1 MARLRRWRR
10 RSRHDLYGRQRKRCL
25 GVVEEV
31 GARLFRE
38 PVHGSTLAAM
48 TETPDDLLE
57 PDDDSEEATADEE
70 DEQGLSA
77 EESLG
82 LLPPD

>member
-1 MARLRRWRR
+1 
-10 RSRHDLYGRQRKRCL
+10 
-25 GVVEEV
+25 V
-31 GARLFRE
+31 
-38 PVHGSTLAAM
+38 

-57 PDDDSEEATADEE
+57 PDDSAEPASDAEQD
-70 DEQGLSA
+70 DDQGLSA

>member
-1 MARLRRWRR
+1 
-10 RSRHDLYGRQRKRCL
+10 
-25 GVVEEV
+25 
-31 GARLFRE
+31 
-38 PVHGSTLAAM
+38 M

-57 PDDDSEEATADEE
+57 PADEPEPADGPREDDDP
-70 DEQGLSA
+70 GLSA

>member
-1 MARLRRWRR
+1 
-10 RSRHDLYGRQRKRCL
+10 
-25 GVVEEV
+25 
-31 GARLFRE
+31 
-38 PVHGSTLAAM
+38 M

-57 PDDDSEEATADEE
+57 PEDSPEPADETEPDE
-70 DEQGLSA
+70 DDPGLSA

>member
-1 MARLRRWRR
+1 
-10 RSRHDLYGRQRKRCL
+10 
-25 GVVEEV
+25 
-31 GARLFRE
+31 
-38 PVHGSTLAAM
+38 M

-57 PDDDSEEATADEE
+57 PDLPATAPTQADVEAQPRDE
-70 DEQGLSA
+70 DDDPGLSA

>member
-1 MARLRRWRR
+1 
-10 RSRHDLYGRQRKRCL
+10 
-25 GVVEEV
+25 V
-31 GARLFRE
+31 
-38 PVHGSTLAAM
+38 

-57 PDDDSEEATADEE
+57 PADESEPADEPREDDDP
-70 DEQGLSA
+70 GLSA

>member
-1 MARLRRWRR
+1 
-10 RSRHDLYGRQRKRCL
+10 
-25 GVVEEV
+25 V
-31 GARLFRE
+31 
-38 PVHGSTLAAM
+38 

-57 PDDDSEEATADEE
+57 PDKSTEPADEPRDE
-70 DEQGLSA
+70 DDDPGLSA

>member
-1 MARLRRWRR
+1 
-10 RSRHDLYGRQRKRCL
+10 
-25 GVVEEV
+25 V
-31 GARLFRE
+31 
-38 PVHGSTLAAM
+38 

-57 PDDDSEEATADEE
+57 PADDAEPADEPQEDDDP
-70 DEQGLSA
+70 GLSA

>member
-1 MARLRRWRR
+1 
-10 RSRHDLYGRQRKRCL
+10 
-25 GVVEEV
+25 V
-31 GARLFRE
+31 
-38 PVHGSTLAAM
+38 

-57 PDDDSEEATADEE
+57 PEDAPEEPTETPDDDDEPRW
-70 DEQGLSA
+70 GG

>member
-1 MARLRRWRR
+1 
-10 RSRHDLYGRQRKRCL
+10 
-25 GVVEEV
+25 
-31 GARLFRE
+31 
-38 PVHGSTLAAM
+38 M

-57 PDDDSEEATADEE
+57 PADQPEPADEPREDDDP
-70 DEQGLSA
+70 GLSA

>member
-1 MARLRRWRR
+1 
-10 RSRHDLYGRQRKRCL
+10 
-25 GVVEEV
+25 
-31 GARLFRE
+31 
-38 PVHGSTLAAM
+38 M

-57 PDDDSEEATADEE
+57 PDDEQPDEASDLDDER
-70 DEQGLSA
+70 DRDDDPGLGA

>member
-1 MARLRRWRR
+1 
-10 RSRHDLYGRQRKRCL
+10 
-25 GVVEEV
+25 V
-31 GARLFRE
+31 
-38 PVHGSTLAAM
+38 

-57 PDDDSEEATADEE
+57 SEDTPDESDGGERDEDDDP
-70 DEQGLSA
+70 GLSA